1 MLHQIG
7 VFTRAGACVSL
18 MCACAHNIIV
28 PMLLLT
34 ISAVVWCGSWHASD
48 WNSLYCLFQAGIQ
61 TNISTHRSHSS
72 YFAFCPCVCMR
83 LCIYSPFMS
92 AFVCVFRCAPGFLG
106 EYCHHKDPCHPGYCL
121 NGGNCSVSMLA
132 GVPVPSSAT
141 CTCPLGFTGQH
152 CQTPQNSTCYPHNPC
167 ANKGICT
174 LLPFDEYKC
183 ECTRGWTGGI
193 LSCHRDVVRVEIF

>member
-92 AFVCVFRCAPGFLG
+92 AFVCVCVQVRSRLPGRVLPPQGPLSPWILPEWRELLCVHVSGGACAQQRHLHLPPWFHRTALPNSP
-106 EYCHHKDPCHPGYCL
+106 ELHVLPPQPLCQQGYL
-121 NGGNCSVSMLA
+121 
-132 GVPVPSSAT
+132 
-141 CTCPLGFTGQH
+141 
-152 CQTPQNSTCYPHNPC
+152 YP
-167 ANKGICT
+167 AA
-174 LLPFDEYKC
+174 L
-183 ECTRGWTGGI
+183 WW
-193 LSCHRDVVRVEIF
+193 VQVRVHQRMDRWDIKLPSWCC